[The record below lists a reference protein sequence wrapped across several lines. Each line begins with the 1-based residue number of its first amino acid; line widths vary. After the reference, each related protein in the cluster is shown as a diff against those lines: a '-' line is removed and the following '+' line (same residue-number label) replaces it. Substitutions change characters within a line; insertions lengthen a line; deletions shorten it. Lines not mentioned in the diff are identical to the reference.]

1 MEVQALTVVAQVG
14 VRTAAMEVPVHIETQ
29 LEVRTTVVQ
38 QAQIPIVVHIM
49 GRQVHMAIVH
59 TAVVQRGQIT
69 IAIHIMGQQVHM
81 AIVHTAVVQQ
91 GQITIATHIVE
102 QQVQT
107 LITALTETH
116 LQIQPPI
123 TTYMPTQTQVITK
136 TTTL

>member
-1 MEVQALTVVAQVG
+1 
-14 VRTAAMEVPVHIETQ
+14 
-29 LEVRTTVVQ
+29 
-38 QAQIPIVVHIM
+38 
-49 GRQVHMAIVH
+49 MAIVH

-81 AIVHTAVVQQ
+81 AIVHTAVVQR

-107 LITALTETH
+107 LITALTEAH

>member
-1 MEVQALTVVAQVG
+1 
-14 VRTAAMEVPVHIETQ
+14 
-29 LEVRTTVVQ
+29 
-38 QAQIPIVVHIM
+38 M
-49 GRQVHMAIVH
+49 GQQVHMAIVH
-59 TAVVQRGQIT
+59 TAVVQQVQIT

-81 AIVHTAVVQQ
+81 AIVHTVVVQR

-107 LITALTETH
+107 LITVLTETH